1 MLERERF
8 SAKTLRKIL
17 FHFQNELLLLLLLLL
32 LSLLM
37 VRPLRHWDKMDFET
51 LQNWLSGLTRHRL
64 KIGRHHRILH
74 GRDSVVSAVSSRTIF
89 QRNFFFFGNC
99 LISNVLTEKT

>member
-89 QRNFFFFGNC
+89 QRNFFF
-99 LISNVLTEKT
+99 LETVLFQMY